1 VTPQGANATLTRNGT
16 LQVKIPKKDDAR
28 DVAVVEE
35 DDEESDSTDDT

>member
-1 VTPQGANATLTRNGT
+1 
-16 LQVKIPKKDDAR
+16 VKIPKKDDAR